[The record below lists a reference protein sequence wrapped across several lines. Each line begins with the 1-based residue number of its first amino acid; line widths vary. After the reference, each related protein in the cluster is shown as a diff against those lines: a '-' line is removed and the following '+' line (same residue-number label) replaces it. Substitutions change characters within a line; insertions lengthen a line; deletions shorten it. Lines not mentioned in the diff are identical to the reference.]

1 MTSPRRVPADL
12 RKRGGF
18 RGADESTASL
28 ILSQFFVGGF
38 FLFIVAFFLA
48 LGAADE
54 YDGVTSF
61 IAASIIAVVLSVV
74 SIVTALVIGLP
85 LRLVSALR
93 ARWLAHGEIT
103 SSGSSSDSAPASC
116 RSCWRAEAGE
126 RHSRGGRSSSRGRSS
141 PSRSRISSGQDAS
154 AGGSPR
160 AAQQRPGRV
169 STRGEDQQPED
180 PGARDADEHVPTHTR
195 RGFLI
200 ATGAGVAVTGVG
212 IWLSANSGG
221 RGGRHRTQ
229 PGQSPEDCQSTS
241 RSTTARSPVSRY
253 RSASR
258 TAPIRRCALTGASR
272 EAIAEP

>member
-85 LRLVSALR
+85 LRLVSTLR

-103 SSGSSSDSAPASC
+103 VLGVVVGLGACIVSVVL
-116 RSCWRAEAGE
+116 
-126 RHSRGGRSSSRGRSS
+126 
-141 PSRSRISSGQDAS
+141 
-154 AGGSPR
+154 AGGSGG
-160 AAQQRPGRV
+160 AALPWWAFVISWSVLAFSVAHFVWPGR
-169 STRGEDQQPED
+169 
-180 PGARDADEHVPTHTR
+180 R
-195 RGFLI
+195 RQGDL
-200 ATGAGVAVTGVG
+200 
-212 IWLSANSGG
+212 
-221 RGGRHRTQ
+221 
-229 PGQSPEDCQSTS
+229 
-241 RSTTARSPVSRY
+241 
-253 RSASR
+253 
-258 TAPIRRCALTGASR
+258 R
-272 EAIAEP
+272 EPPNNGPAA

>member
-61 IAASIIAVVLSVV
+61 IGATIIAVVLSVV
-74 SIVTALVIGLP
+74 SMVAALLIGLP

-103 SSGSSSDSAPASC
+103 VLGVVVGLGACIVSVVLV
-116 RSCWRAEAGE
+116 
-126 RHSRGGRSSSRGRSS
+126 
-141 PSRSRISSGQDAS
+141 
-154 AGGSPR
+154 GGSGG
-160 AAQQRPGRV
+160 AALPWWAFIVSWTVLAFSVAHFVWPGR
-169 STRGEDQQPED
+169 RRPREFRAPRDGDQ
-180 PGARDADEHVPTHTR
+180 AA
-195 RGFLI
+195 
-200 ATGAGVAVTGVG
+200 
-212 IWLSANSGG
+212 
-221 RGGRHRTQ
+221 
-229 PGQSPEDCQSTS
+229 
-241 RSTTARSPVSRY
+241 
-253 RSASR
+253 
-258 TAPIRRCALTGASR
+258 
-272 EAIAEP
+272 